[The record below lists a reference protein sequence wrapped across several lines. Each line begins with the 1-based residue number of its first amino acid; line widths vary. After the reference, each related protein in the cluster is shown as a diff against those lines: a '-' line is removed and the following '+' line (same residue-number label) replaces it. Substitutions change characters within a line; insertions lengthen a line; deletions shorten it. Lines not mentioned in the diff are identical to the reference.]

1 MMVASLSFIVSTH
14 RYAFIAFGGAGI
26 WTAVPIFLSYMVT
39 GFEGR
44 EKRAVC
50 IALINGF
57 GESCANV
64 YSDTS

>member
-1 MMVASLSFIVSTH
+1 MTMSLSLSTYS
-14 RYAFIAFGGAGI
+14 YAFIAFGGAGI

-57 GESCANV
+57 GKSRPQQW
-64 YSDTS
+64 S